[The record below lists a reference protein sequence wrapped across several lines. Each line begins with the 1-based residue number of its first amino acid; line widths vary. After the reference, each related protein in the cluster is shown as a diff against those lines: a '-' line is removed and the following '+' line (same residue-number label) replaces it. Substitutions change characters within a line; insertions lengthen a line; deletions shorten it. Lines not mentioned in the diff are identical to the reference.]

1 MMANKS
7 IFQRQLNTLISL
19 IYNVCL
25 VKVDCCE
32 VSSVYLGRGV
42 AGPGHEGP
50 VVGAEAE
57 GHDVAG
63 VARVHGHLLARL
75 HVPRGARHV
84 AAGGHDPRVVQEP
97 AAREVPAVGAWES
110 SICTVTSLMNR
121 NSFHAYLDHKKQNW
135 TV

>member
-1 MMANKS
+1 MWTA
-7 IFQRQLNTLISL
+7 
-19 IYNVCL
+19 
-25 VKVDCCE
+25 VKVF
-32 VSSVYLGRGV
+32 SVYLGRGV

-57 GHDVAG
+57 GHDVPG

-97 AAREVPAVGAWES
+97 AAREVPAVMVLIIEIY
-110 SICTVTSLMNR
+110 ICTVTS
-121 NSFHAYLDHKKQNW
+121 FLDGE
-135 TV
+135 